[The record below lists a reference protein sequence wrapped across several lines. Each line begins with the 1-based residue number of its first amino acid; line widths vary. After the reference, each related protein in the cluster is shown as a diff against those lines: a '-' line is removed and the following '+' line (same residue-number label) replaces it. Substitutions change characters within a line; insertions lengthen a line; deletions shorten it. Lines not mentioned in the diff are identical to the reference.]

1 MDKINDLLGK
11 CQQKLIQDVTENMEK
26 QRNQKGQMAL
36 KEITSNLLGIDFYA
50 I

>member
-1 MDKINDLLGK
+1 MPIT
-11 CQQKLIQDVTENMEK
+11 KLIRDVTENMEES
-26 QRNQKGQMAL
+26 RNLKAQMAS